1 MPNNRCDSRKF
12 RINNIFYSSFHNIC
26 PVISTLK
33 VDLGQELKVYLKQE
47 HIIYSDGTSSNNIS
61 LHFKMGNCCG
71 KNAELE
77 QFEKDLIHFKDQDY
91 EEIKAR

>member
-1 MPNNRCDSRKF
+1 
-12 RINNIFYSSFHNIC
+12 
-26 PVISTLK
+26 
-33 VDLGQELKVYLKQE
+33 
-47 HIIYSDGTSSNNIS
+47 
-61 LHFKMGNCCG
+61 MGNCCG